1 VEVPI
6 TYAEE
11 ALEARARFD
20 SGPLAGELRCKQRLP
35 VAQ

>member
-6 TYAEE
+6 TYAED
-11 ALEARARFD
+11 AVNARARFD
-20 SGPLAGELRCKQRLP
+20 SGPLAGELRCEQRLP